1 MLQRFSVMVLRSACF
16 ASYSLQAAAMLGSLG
31 GVALGLVIGMEQVM
45 RLDGCL
51 KCGERWRRS
60 DDANALRLFAA

>member
-1 MLQRFSVMVLRSACF
+1 
-16 ASYSLQAAAMLGSLG
+16 MLGSLG